1 MAIIKIKNQAIDLD
15 AAEIPNLP
23 ATKITSGTFD
33 NARISLDAAEIP
45 NLDTA
50 KITTGTL
57 ADARVPD
64 LNASK
69 ITAGTI
75 ATARLGSG
83 TADATTFLR
92 GDNTF
97 QEVSSGR
104 VLIKEIDASNVAAVT
119 FIHGTSDVVFDTTY
133 DKYELSFSNVKVASN
148 EQLNLRILS
157 GGSVITSG
165 YTSNQYGATNG
176 SSAPDYR
183 DAQLFETVGDM
194 ITGEPFFG
202 VAYFYN
208 VGVSSSKPCSYGHYF
223 MKRSTGTF
231 NSRSYSGMYDSD
243 ISNFNGV
250 TITNLGGGNI
260 ASGKF
265 KLYGIT

>member
-83 TADATTFLR
+83 TASSSTFLR
-92 GDNTF
+92 GDGSFATPAGGTNTPYF
-97 QEVSSGR
+97 NAFSLSGQT
-104 VLIKEIDASNVAAVT
+104 LNHNTETKKT
-119 FIHGTSDVVFDTTY
+119 
-133 DKYELSFSNVKVASN
+133 FSNVT
-148 EQLNLRILS
+148 E
-157 GGSVITSG
+157 
-165 YTSNQYGATNG
+165 
-176 SSAPDYR
+176 
-183 DAQLFETVGDM
+183 
-194 ITGEPFFG
+194 
-202 VAYFYN
+202 
-208 VGVSSSKPCSYGHYF
+208 SSSGVFDLTNNKFTVATAGKYF
-223 MKRSTGTF
+223 LTF
-231 NSRSYSGMYDSD
+231 NILAYDTANSLRRLDVYMKKSGSQKVKFGY
-243 ISNFNGV
+243 NLV
-250 TITNLGGGNI
+250 T
-260 ASGKF
+260 
-265 KLYGIT
+265 

>member
-1 MAIIKIKNQAIDLD
+1 MAIIKIRNAAIDLD

-57 ADARVPD
+57 ADARVPN

-83 TADATTFLR
+83 TASSSTFLR

-97 QEVSSGR
+97 AAAGGTNTPNFRAFRSSAQSFS
-104 VLIKEIDASNVAAVT
+104 ASTNT
-119 FIHGTSDVVFDTTY
+119 TVVFNATSFDSASAFNTSNGKFTVPSGQGGKYCFTTSLRLNNSSVNNEVAIY
-133 DKYELSFSNVKVASN
+133 FFVGSSEKSFSNKTVGGNYPTVIHSD
-148 EQLNLRILS
+148 ILS
-157 GGSVITSG
+157 LSAGNEVIVKI
-165 YTSNQYGATNG
+165 YTN
-176 SSAPDYR
+176 
-183 DAQLFETVGDM
+183 
-194 ITGEPFFG
+194 
-202 VAYFYN
+202 
-208 VGVSSSKPCSYGHYF
+208 VSSPVLDSNANALY
-223 MKRSTGTF
+223 TTF
-231 NSRSYSGMYDSD
+231 EG
-243 ISNFNGV
+243 
-250 TITNLGGGNI
+250 
-260 ASGKF
+260 F
-265 KLYGIT
+265 KLAE

>member
-1 MAIIKIKNQAIDLD
+1 MTKTRNLSDLLD
-15 AAEIPNLP
+15 ANGDVKSASLDNVPAVDLTNLS
-23 ATKITSGTFD
+23 ATNLTSGTV
-33 NARISLDAAEIP
+33 
-45 NLDTA
+45 
-50 KITTGTL
+50 
-57 ADARVPD
+57 ADARLPSTALNSNVD
-64 LNASK
+64 LTNLSASNL
-69 ITAGTI
+69 TSGTV

-104 VLIKEIDASNVAAVT
+104 VLIKEIDASNVSAVT
-119 FIHGTSDVVFDTTY
+119 FINGTSDVVFDTTY

-176 SSAPDYR
+176 SSAPDFR
-183 DAQLFETVGDM
+183 SAHLFETVGDM

>member
-57 ADARVPD
+57 ADARVPN

-83 TADATTFLR
+83 TASSSTFLR
-92 GDNTF
+92 GDGSFATPVGGTNTPAFFAGLSSDQTGISDNATTKLTCNEKIYDSDNAYDNSSNFRF
-97 QEVSSGR
+97 QPQTAGKYFVFATW
-104 VLIKEIDASNVAAVT
+104 KANDAPGNVELVY
-119 FIHGTSDVVFDTTY
+119 IVF
-133 DKYELSFSNVKVASN
+133 KKN
-148 EQLNLRILS
+148 
-157 GGSVITSG
+157 
-165 YTSNQYGATNG
+165 GATTNIGPNAIDMRGNPTGDTGVTKNEIITFNG
-176 SSAPDYR
+176 SSDYV
-183 DAQLFETVGDM
+183 EV
-194 ITGEPFFG
+194 FG
-202 VAYFYN
+202 RIDTANGNNSAVAN
-208 VGVSSSKPCSYGHYF
+208 E
-223 MKRSTGTF
+223 GTCF
-231 NSRSYSGMYDSD
+231 GAY
-243 ISNFNGV
+243 
-250 TITNLGGGNI
+250 
-260 ASGKF
+260 
-265 KLYGIT
+265 KLIE

>member
-83 TADATTFLR
+83 TASSSTFFRGDGSDATPVGGTNTPAFEAYLSSTT
-92 GDNTF
+92 GVSNNVNTKVQCNTEVYDTNNAYDNSSNYRF
-97 QEVSSGR
+97 QPQ
-104 VLIKEIDASNVAAVT
+104 VAGKYFMYANLV
-119 FIHGTSDVVFDTTY
+119 GETSDYKLYFVNAKLYKNTT
-133 DKYELSFSNVKVASN
+133 LVASTN
-148 EQLNLRILS
+148 NIMNTNVMYKTTESIS
-157 GGSVITSG
+157 SVVTL
-165 YTSNQYGATNG
+165 NG
-176 SSAPDYR
+176 SSD
-183 DAQLFETVGDM
+183 
-194 ITGEPFFG
+194 
-202 VAYFYN
+202 
-208 VGVSSSKPCSYGHYF
+208 
-223 MKRSTGTF
+223 
-231 NSRSYSGMYDSD
+231 
-243 ISNFNGV
+243 
-250 TITNLGGGNI
+250 
-260 ASGKF
+260 
-265 KLYGIT
+265 